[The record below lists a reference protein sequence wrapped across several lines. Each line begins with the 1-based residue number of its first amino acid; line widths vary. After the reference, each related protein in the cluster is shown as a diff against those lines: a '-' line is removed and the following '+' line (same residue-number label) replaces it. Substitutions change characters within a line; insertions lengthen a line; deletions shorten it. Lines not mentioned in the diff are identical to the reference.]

1 MPAEG
6 EEAMS
11 KTITTRRS
19 FLQTSLLTG
28 TAGSATLFGPWKH
41 NRVHAA
47 ASDKPIR
54 IGLTHD
60 ASGQFAN
67 SGQAERR
74 GTAMAIAEFNEAG
87 GGLGR
92 KIETVWMD
100 TETNPQP
107 GNSVAERMINRE
119 NDHFLVGAIQSGGA
133 TANRSERRRG
143 GK

>member
-1 MPAEG
+1 MP
-6 EEAMS
+6 
-11 KTITTRRS
+11 KTHTPRRR
-19 FLQTSLLTG
+19 FLRTALLPG
-28 TAGSATLFGPWKH
+28 TAGRAALFGPWKH

-74 GTAMAIAEFNEAG
+74 GTEMAIAEFNEAG
-87 GGLGR
+87 GVLGR

-100 TETNPQP
+100 TETNPHRKSTRL
-107 GNSVAERMINRE
+107 NSS
-119 NDHFLVGAIQSGGA
+119 H
-133 TANRSERRRG
+133 
-143 GK
+143 